1 MSRVYQSI
9 LQPRGEHKMH
19 QTPDWKLNEKCISPN
34 ATVVRCWFF
43 PVFPVAVVAAANKF
57 K

>member
-1 MSRVYQSI
+1 MNRVYQSI